1 MKIIAVGD
9 NTADCYI
16 DEKIYFP
23 GGNALN
29 VAVNCKING
38 AEKVGYLGVFGDDSL
53 ADNIKACLSKYE
65 VSYERSRKVYA
76 HTGQPKVRLVDSD
89 RVFIPGPRNSC
100 QQLFSIKLMKEDIE
114 LISQYEI
121 CHTSC
126 FSNLEYELSNLAKI
140 CEVSFDFSDEFD
152 TDYLKMVCPYLTYGF
167 FSASDKSEGQCIDL
181 LKTAHRY
188 GTKIVGVTRGSKGAM
203 FFDGKKI
210 YTQEVKYVKAVDT
223 MGAGDSFIA
232 GFLTSYGDYKD
243 MIKALD
249 YAAITASKTCLVRG
263 GFGNPYPMP

>member
-16 DEKIYFP
+16 DEGIYFP

-53 ADNIKACLSKYE
+53 ADNIKSCLDKYE
-65 VSYERSRKVYA
+65 VSQERSRKVYA
-76 HTGQPKVRLVDSD
+76 HTGQPKVRLVDGD
-89 RVFIPGPRNSC
+89 RVFLPGPRNSC
-100 QQLFSIKLMKEDIE
+100 QQLFSIKLMKEDVD

-126 FSNLEYELSNLAKI
+126 FSNIEYELPTLAKT
-140 CEVSFDFSDEFD
+140 CKVSFDFSDEFD
-152 TDYLKMVCPYLTYGF
+152 IKYLQRVCPYLTYAF
-167 FSASDKSEGQCIDL
+167 FSASDKNDEQCIEL
-181 LKTAHRY
+181 LKTANKL

-203 FFDGKKI
+203 FYDGEKL
-210 YTQEVKYVKAVDT
+210 YTQAVKYVKAIDT

-232 GFLTSYGDYKD
+232 GFLTSYGNYEV
-243 MIKALD
+243 MEKALD
-249 YAAITASKTCLVRG
+249 YAATTASQTCLVRG
-263 GFGNPYPMP
+263 GFGNPYTIN